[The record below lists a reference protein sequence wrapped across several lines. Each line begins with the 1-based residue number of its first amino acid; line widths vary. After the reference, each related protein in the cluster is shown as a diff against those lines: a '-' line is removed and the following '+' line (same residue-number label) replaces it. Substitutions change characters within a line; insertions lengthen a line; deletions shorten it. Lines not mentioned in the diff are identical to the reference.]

1 MQIDSIQIGDY
12 SFEINN
18 DIELTFQRNR
28 DNMFLS
34 KNGYSVIVPMASA
47 NYPGII
53 SRQNKEFLDNI
64 MNYGVLTDRGNGIQI
79 NYKTDYVVLDI
90 PYTKYKYQGGDVW
103 VVTDYLKS
111 ISISQATGT
120 TAGLIT
126 AKHNDF
132 IYSFINKN
140 IVVCDKDKS
149 PVMVSNGNSPYI
161 ELYHIKHG
169 DGMSKTTQI
178 QLHTATPTSAG
189 LISLEDKAK
198 LDSLSSNI
206 PTVLSNELLA
216 YGDENGDG
224 LSFRNDSDGNTYLYI
239 PTTKLEEDGT
249 ITTQNRSA
257 EVPVVNDSNNGLMS
271 KEDKTKLDSL
281 PSSPVVCKKP
291 YSSGAISV
299 IPHNVQGNPEAS
311 ELYINYWMN
320 GVGEVNEAIPKV
332 DSVSPGLMTP
342 TQKAKLD
349 SLGTIPV
356 YNSIEEVPSDITSK
370 CIVTVN
376 GTPCMM
382 EKWSMMTDKDTA
394 PVSTYKLE
402 ATVYM
407 DDEEQGTGAATYI
420 SYMRYIDG
428 QWINVYNDVVYDY
441 FTNLRLIADAAVGLV
456 MDLLRGKPDGIAS
469 LDSNGIIPSSQL
481 PSYVDDVIEVYAT
494 YNKDNVGNLSNIQ
507 IYTDAAHT
515 NSITGESGKIYIN
528 IAENEPNY
536 QFRWTGS
543 EFIQISAGGLV
554 IGEIEGTAFDG
565 KKGKELNDYV
575 NIEKHHGVV
584 LNGEGLGYRF
594 GYFQNPNGALVNTV
608 PILNADGTI
617 IHIDKTLPVA
627 TQEKNGIMSANDKLR
642 LNSLYNINSINIL
655 EAYDATSRQ
664 YTINLNKSVLGNIG
678 GELSSISENL
688 TISSATSTEAG
699 LMSAQDK
706 VLFDKLGIDPD
717 GLPVMAL
724 YILFG
729 QGWAMAESY
738 KFEATTNAVNFSFSG
753 FKSKPTYVPGST
765 EQSIDNYSKAISLPV
780 ASSTQAGIITAED
793 KTKLDRIP
801 NDLFTHYVSYSTD
814 SSTTVEQYLEFK
826 TSSDGSVYLNVPHR
840 NLESGGVGAYQK
852 SIPTAT
858 SEHNGVMSKEDKVKL
873 DNIDNIP
880 TYASVSEVP
889 IDVTAKQ
896 IKLSIGNEECLF
908 TRAKNGTYIA
918 FAGGVN
924 SQAGNTEKLNFI
936 VLTPHLDADNN
947 IDSWFTTSHVSIDK
961 AKYESLVTT
970 INDLTNRLIA
980 LESLQSPNGGA
991 VE

>member
-12 SFEINN
+12 HFEIPNYSIATPSTNGLMSAEDKDYLVKLKDQRVIVDNNGSFELSVRNHDNGVTITIPIGGKNAASFLTIYTASEKQAGVMLPAHIKMLKGGLIGDIN
-18 DIELTFQRNR
+18 IEQY
-28 DNMFLS
+28 
-34 KNGYSVIVPMASA
+34 NGNIRLGLIV
-47 NYPGII
+47 YTV
-53 SRQNKEFLDNI
+53 QNGQFGYVNKS
-64 MNYGVLTDRGNGIQI
+64 
-79 NYKTDYVVLDI
+79 VVL
-90 PYTKYKYQGGDVW
+90 P
-103 VVTDYLKS
+103 
-111 ISISQATGT
+111 
-120 TAGLIT
+120 T
-126 AKHNDF
+126 AK
-132 IYSFINKN
+132 
-140 IVVCDKDKS
+140 
-149 PVMVSNGNSPYI
+149 PYC
-161 ELYHIKHG
+161 
-169 DGMSKTTQI
+169 S
-178 QLHTATPTSAG
+178 G
-189 LISLEDKAK
+189 LLSYEDKTK
-198 LDSLSSNI
+198 LDFLSSNI
-206 PTVLSNELLA
+206 PTVLSNELLT

-239 PTTKLEEDGT
+239 PTAKLEEDGT
-249 ITTQNRSA
+249 VTTKNRSV
-257 EVPVVNDSNNGLMS
+257 EVPVVNNSSNGLMS
-271 KEDKTKLDSL
+271 KEDKIKLDSL

-299 IPHNVQGNPEAS
+299 VSHDFQDNQEANRL
-311 ELYINYWMN
+311 EINYWMN
-320 GVGEVNEAIPKV
+320 GVGEVNEVIPNV
-332 DSVSPGLMTP
+332 DNRFPGLMTSA
-342 TQKAKLD
+342 QKAKLD

-376 GTPCMM
+376 DMPYMM
-382 EKWSMMTDKDTA
+382 EKCSMMTDKDTA

-428 QWINVYNDVVYDY
+428 QWTDVYNDVAYDY
-441 FTNLRLIADAAVGLV
+441 FTNLRLTADAAAGLV
-456 MDLLRGKPDGIAS
+456 GDLLRGKPDGIAS

-494 YNKDNVGNLSNIQ
+494 YNKDNAGNLSNIQ

-528 IAENEPNY
+528 IAKNEPNY

-584 LNGEGLGYRF
+584 LNGKGLGYEF
-594 GYFQNPNGALVNTV
+594 GYFQNSNGTLVNTV

-617 IHIDKTLPVA
+617 SHIDKTLPIV

-655 EAYDATSRQ
+655 EANDATSRQ
-664 YTINLNKSVLGNIG
+664 YTINLNKSVSGNIG
-678 GELSSISENL
+678 GELGSISKNL
-688 TISSATSTEAG
+688 NITSATSTEAG

-729 QGWAMAESY
+729 KGWAMAESY

-765 EQSIDNYSKAISLPV
+765 EQSIDNYSKTISLPV

-801 NDLFTHYVSYSTD
+801 NDLFTHYVSYSTG

-840 NLESGGVGAYQK
+840 NLESGGVGAYQE

-873 DNIDNIP
+873 DTLESIP
-880 TYASVSEVP
+880 TYDSVSEIPV
-889 IDVTAKQ
+889 DVTAKQ
-896 IKLSIGNEECLF
+896 IKLSIGGEECLF

-947 IDSWFTTSHVSIDK
+947 IDSWFTTSHVSIDE
-961 AKYESLVTT
+961 AKYESLITT

-980 LESLQSPNGGA
+980 LESLQSPNGGV